1 MRVWLRGVRSSATLR
16 SSTPPKTYLVTTP
29 PTLSPHSTRPTR
41 LRSFCI
47 FVVALMYAFVA
58 DAIAH
63 RAANGL
69 SSGDWVP
76 LVDRLMM
83 LFLLLVGFSA
93 LGMAFSRQREPRKA
107 MGLVSRPGLLHEFGT
122 GSAVGWG
129 LLLLT
134 IVPSVFIGGLGATLW
149 SASHQWFLLI
159 LDLLV
164 LAIAALCEELIFRGY
179 PFQRLTDA
187 IGTTLGSVLIS
198 ICFVVVHYQPEM
210 PHAAVFALFLLSLI
224 LCIAYLRTRALW
236 LPWGLHFAWNAAMG
250 PLFGLPLSGYRG
262 FANGFSPVVQS
273 TPPGPEWLTG
283 ADYGP
288 EGSVIAVLVL
298 CFGLWLIMRVTREYA
313 SRYGYPEIIPG
324 GIPVDIDA
332 AARRQHEAAMG
343 PSEPVA
349 PKLVQIGDLPP
360 AAAPPERPQAQMPPR
375 DE

>member
-1 MRVWLRGVRSSATLR
+1 MRVWPRGARSSATLR

-29 PTLSPHSTRPTR
+29 PTLFPHPPRPTR

-58 DAIAH
+58 GAIAH

-134 IVPSVFIGGLGATLW
+134 IVPSVFIGGLGVTLW

-187 IGTTLGSVLIS
+187 IGTTFGSVLIS

-250 PLFGLPLSGYRG
+250 PLFGLPLSGYSG

-273 TPPGPEWLTG
+273 SPPGPEWLTG

-343 PSEPVA
+343 PSEPAA

-360 AAAPPERPQAQMPPR
+360 AAATPERPQAQMPPR

>member
-1 MRVWLRGVRSSATLR
+1 M
-16 SSTPPKTYLVTTP
+16 
-29 PTLSPHSTRPTR
+29 
-41 LRSFCI
+41 RSFCV
-47 FVVALMYAFVA
+47 FVVALIYAFIA
-58 DAIAH
+58 DVIAQH
-63 RAANGL
+63 AANGL

-76 LVDRLMM
+76 LINRLIM

-93 LGMAFSRQREPRKA
+93 LGMGFSRQREPRRA
-107 MGLVSRPGLLHEFGT
+107 MGLVSRPGVLHEFGT
-122 GSAVGWG
+122 GTVVGWG

-134 IVPSVFIGGLGATLW
+134 VLPSVFIGGLAVSVWTGA
-149 SASHQWFLLI
+149 HQWFLLI

-164 LAIAALCEELIFRGY
+164 LALAALCQEIIFRGY
-179 PFQRLTDA
+179 PFQRLMDA
-187 IGTTLGSVLIS
+187 IGTTLGTVLIS
-198 ICFVVVHYQPEM
+198 ICFVVVHYQPGM

-250 PLFGLPLSGYRG
+250 PLFGLPLSGYSG

-273 TPPGPEWLTG
+273 APLGPDSLTG

-288 EGSVIAVLVL
+288 EGSVVAVLVL

-313 SRYGYPEIIPG
+313 SRYGFPEIIPG

-343 PSEPVA
+343 PVQSSAQPAV
-349 PKLVQIGDLPP
+349 PRLVQIANLPP
-360 AAAPPERPQAQMPPR
+360 AAAPPVPPGTPQG
-375 DE
+375 E

>member
-1 MRVWLRGVRSSATLR
+1 MVTSSSIPSVPARPPSRVRSFS
-16 SSTPPKTYLVTTP
+16 
-29 PTLSPHSTRPTR
+29 
-41 LRSFCI
+41 I
-47 FVVALMYAFVA
+47 FVVALMFAFVA
-58 DAIAH
+58 QLIAH

-76 LVDRLMM
+76 LIDRLVF

-93 LGMAFSRQREPRKA
+93 LGLGFSRQREPRRA
-107 MGLVSRPGLLHEFGT
+107 MGLVSRPGMLREFGT

-134 IVPSVFIGGLGATLW
+134 IIPSVFIGGLGITLW
-149 SASHQWFLLI
+149 TGAHQWFLLI

-164 LAIAALCEELIFRGY
+164 LALAALCEEIIFRGY
-179 PFQRLTDA
+179 PFQRLLDA
-187 IGTTLGSVLIS
+187 LGTTLGTVLIS
-198 ICFVVVHYQPEM
+198 ICFVVVHYQPDM
-210 PHAAVFALFLLSLI
+210 PHAAVFALFLLSVI

-250 PLFGLPLSGYRG
+250 PLFGLPLSGYSG

-273 TPPGPEWLTG
+273 VPLGPDSLTG

-298 CFGLWLIMRVTREYA
+298 CFGLWLILRVTREYA
-313 SRYGYPEIIPG
+313 HRFGYPEIIPG

-332 AARRQHEAAMG
+332 AARRQHEVAMG
-343 PSEPVA
+343 PVA
-349 PKLVQIGDLPP
+349 APAGPGLVQIGGLPP
-360 AAAPPERPQAQMPPR
+360 AAAPPVQPAGPPAPP
-375 DE
+375 ELE